1 MSHRPFAE
9 LRAAIEADPERRARV
24 EAYRRAIRDALAI
37 AELRA
42 LRGATQEQVAV
53 ALGVGE
59 ENVAQLERQDDLYL
73 SVLGGYVAALGGRLE
88 VNAVFPDCTVAL
100 VGRPGEPGS
109 SSERT
114 RAPATAAAT
123 GATAAG
129 P

>member
-24 EAYRRAIRDALAI
+24 EAYRRAIHDALAL

-42 LRGATQEQVAV
+42 RRGGIQEQVAL
-53 ALGVGE
+53 ALGVSQE
-59 ENVAQLERQDDLYL
+59 DVARLERQDDLYL
-73 SVLGGYVAALGGRLE
+73 SALGEYVAALGGRLE
-88 VNAVFPDCTVAL
+88 VSAVFPDGTVAL

-109 SSERT
+109 SAEAA
-114 RAPATAAAT
+114 RAPETAAAT
-123 GATAAG
+123 GATVAQ